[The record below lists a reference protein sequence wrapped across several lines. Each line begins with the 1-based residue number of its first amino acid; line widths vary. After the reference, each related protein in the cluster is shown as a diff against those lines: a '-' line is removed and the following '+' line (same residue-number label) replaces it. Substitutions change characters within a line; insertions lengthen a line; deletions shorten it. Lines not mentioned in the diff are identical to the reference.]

1 MLKSGRNDISFVR
14 VSPSVIRSFGRHV
27 PKIHPDAFVHDS
39 AEIIG
44 EVSLAK
50 NASIWPLAVLRGD
63 VSRIVI
69 GENSN
74 VQDLSVIHCRKP
86 NPTIIGKGV
95 TIGHNVVI
103 HGARIGD
110 SCLIGMGSIIMEA
123 EIGKNCLVAAGTL
136 VLAGFRAAPGSLIL
150 GRPGKVV
157 RKLTAKEFRSLKES
171 ERNYLQYTK
180 QHKKTSRAVFA

>member
-1 MLKSGRNDISFVR
+1 M
-14 VSPSVIRSFGRHV
+14 IRSFGRHL
-27 PKIHPDAFVHDS
+27 PQIHPDAFVHES

-44 EVSLAK
+44 EVKLGK
-50 NASIWPLAVLRGD
+50 RASIWPLVVLRGD
-63 VSRIVI
+63 VARIVI

-110 SCLIGMGSIIMEA
+110 SCLIGMGTIIMEA

-136 VLAGFRAAPGSLIL
+136 ILAGFKAPPGSLIL

-157 RKLTAKEFRSLKES
+157 RKLNAKELKSLKES
-171 ERNYLQYTK
+171 ERNYLQYTE
-180 QHKKTSRAVFA
+180 QHKKTSRVVFT